1 MLSISLSVKCIIF
14 SIVQK
19 NEKNKNKTPD
29 SSHIK
34 LANCSCDI
42 FTVLHMAELHKTLT
56 VVLTVTLAQLCAMC
70 AVCKPA
76 GMLQLIKCD
85 VFFLSP
91 YDILQH
97 IEQTSQIW
105 HECMN

>member
-1 MLSISLSVKCIIF
+1 
-14 SIVQK
+14 
-19 NEKNKNKTPD
+19 
-29 SSHIK
+29 
-34 LANCSCDI
+34 
-42 FTVLHMAELHKTLT
+42 MAELHKTLT

-76 GMLQLIKCD
+76 GMLQQYAEVCCD

-105 HECMN
+105 DECMN